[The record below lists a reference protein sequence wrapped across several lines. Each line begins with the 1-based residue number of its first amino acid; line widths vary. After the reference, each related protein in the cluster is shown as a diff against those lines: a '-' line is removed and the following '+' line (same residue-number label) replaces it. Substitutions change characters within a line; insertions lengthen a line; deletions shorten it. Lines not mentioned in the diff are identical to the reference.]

1 MSSRQKA
8 ACATAGLVCAFGGI
22 WSIDAHVAALSGTPY
37 TTLWMRIVSL
47 CVYLVACAIAIREPS
62 IFDGNGETA
71 RKRAAHLIACSTA
84 CLFIS
89 LAGSLGFIYGAK
101 GALALACGF
110 AMKLFGAPLTIALV
124 CCYSR
129 IKKAD
134 STKASLIGISGA
146 FVAQSILSSINVQQL
161 WHPLIGICAGFALC
175 AVAIICIA
183 ALLCTE
189 GPEAAHAPSGTQ
201 VAKSQPNESRNQ
213 LPLRNV
219 FTGPFLAILVS
230 TSFMLGFLR
239 SGLQTN
245 DVLSASPFIAIA
257 LVAFCVLLI
266 PTDAHVSLSN
276 LLSVGLACVAAA
288 FLVAP
293 LIDSTVPDCQT
304 ILATLGTTVLE
315 AAAWAMA
322 ASAARQSRKTL
333 VAAAFARLCVALG
346 HLLGALIARS
356 MLVLSNADAS
366 AIQAGS
372 LVVIFVYFMVALF
385 LGRASTEAFVQIEKG
400 SIARETDSRVAA
412 IEETATLIGMG
423 NNTCGRNENEA
434 SQERGDHTH
443 AELPQKPFAP
453 IKAQT
458 STTSHM
464 EFDAICDDRTEC
476 ALEAIAHTCQLTP
489 REIEVFRLL
498 SLGRDI
504 ATIENDLCISRNTAK
519 MHIRHVYQKLEVHSK
534 QELIDLV
541 RPQ

>member
-8 ACATAGLVCAFGGI
+8 ACATAGLACAFGGI

-71 RKRAAHLIACSTA
+71 RKRAARLIACSTA

-89 LAGSLGFIYGAK
+89 LAGSLGFVYGAK

-189 GPEAAHAPSGTQ
+189 APEAAHAPSGTQ
-201 VAKSQPNESRNQ
+201 ATKSQPRKSRNQ
-213 LPLRNV
+213 LPFRNV

-245 DVLSASPFIAIA
+245 DALSASPFIAIA
-257 LVAFCVLLI
+257 LVAFCILLI
-266 PTDAHVSLSN
+266 PTDAHVSLPN

-304 ILATLGTTVLE
+304 ILVSLGTTVLE

-333 VAAAFARLCVALG
+333 AAAAFARLCVAFG

-372 LVVIFVYFMVALF
+372 LVIVFVYFMVALF
-385 LGRASTEAFVQIEKG
+385 LGRASTEAFVQIKKG
-400 SIARETDSRVAA
+400 STARETGNRVAA
-412 IEETATLIGMG
+412 LEETATLIGTE

-434 SQERGDHTH
+434 SQEHLDHTH
-443 AELPQKPFAP
+443 AELHQKSFAP
-453 IKAQT
+453 IKTQT

-464 EFDAICDDRTEC
+464 EFDAICDDHTER

-504 ATIENDLCISRNTAK
+504 STIENDLCISRNTAK

-541 RPQ
+541 RTQ

>member
-8 ACATAGLVCAFGGI
+8 ACATAGLACAFGGI

-37 TTLWMRIVSL
+37 TTLWMRIISL
-47 CVYLVACAIAIREPS
+47 CVYLGACAIAVREPS

-71 RKRAAHLIACSTA
+71 RKRAARLIACSTA

-189 GPEAAHAPSGTQ
+189 APEAARASSGTQ
-201 VAKSQPNESRNQ
+201 VAKSQPSESRNQ
-213 LPLRNV
+213 LPFRNV

-245 DVLSASPFIAIA
+245 DALSASPFIAIA
-257 LVAFCVLLI
+257 LVAFCILLI
-266 PTDAHVSLSN
+266 PTDAHVSLPN

-304 ILATLGTTVLE
+304 ILASLGTTVLE

-333 VAAAFARLCVALG
+333 VAAAFARLCVAFG

-372 LVVIFVYFMVALF
+372 LVVFVYFMVALF
-385 LGRASTEAFVQIEKG
+385 LGRTSTEAFVQIEKG
-400 SIARETDSRVAA
+400 STAREIDSRVAA
-412 IEETATLIGMG
+412 PEETATLIGME

-434 SQERGDHTH
+434 SQEDLDYTH
-443 AELPQKPFAP
+443 AELHQKPFAP

-464 EFDAICDDRTEC
+464 EFDAICDDHTER

-504 ATIENDLCISRNTAK
+504 STIENDLCISRNTAK

-541 RPQ
+541 RTQ

>member
-1 MSSRQKA
+1 MNSSQKA
-8 ACATAGLVCAFGGI
+8 ACATAGLACAFGGI
-22 WSIDAHVAALSGTPY
+22 WSIDAHIAALSGTPY
-37 TTLWMRIVSL
+37 TTLWMRIISL
-47 CVYLVACAIAIREPS
+47 CVYLIACAIAIGKPS
-62 IFDGNGETA
+62 IFDGNGEIA
-71 RKRAAHLIACSTA
+71 RKRASRLIVCNTA

-89 LAGSLGFIYGAK
+89 LAGSLGFIYGVK
-101 GALALACGF
+101 DALALVCGF
-110 AMKLFGAPLTIALV
+110 AMKLLGAPLTIALV

-129 IKKAD
+129 IEKAD

-146 FVAQSILSSINVQQL
+146 FVAQSMLSSINAQQL
-161 WHPLIGICAGFALC
+161 WHPFVGVFAGFALC

-189 GPEAAHAPSGTQ
+189 APKAAHAPSSTQ
-201 VAKSQPNESRNQ
+201 AAMSQPRESRNQ
-213 LPLRNV
+213 LSLRNV
-219 FTGPFLAILVS
+219 FTGPFLAILIS

-245 DVLSASPFIAIA
+245 DALSASPFIAIA
-257 LVAFCVLLI
+257 LVAFCVLFI
-266 PTDAHVSLSN
+266 PTDAHVSLPN

-293 LIDSTVPDCQT
+293 LIDSAVPDCQT
-304 ILATLGTTVLE
+304 VLASLGTTVLE

-333 VAAAFARLCVALG
+333 AAAAFARLCVSFG
-346 HLLGALIARS
+346 HLLGVLIARS

-372 LVVIFVYFMVALF
+372 LVVVFAYFMVALF
-385 LGRASTEAFVQIEKG
+385 LGRASTKAFVQIEKS
-400 SIARETDSRVAA
+400 SIARETDSRVSAP
-412 IEETATLIGMG
+412 EKTATLSRVK
-423 NNTCGRNENEA
+423 NDTCSHNENETN
-434 SQERGDHTH
+434 QGHGNHTH
-443 AELPQKPFAP
+443 AEPSLKPFAP

-458 STTSHM
+458 TTPSHM
-464 EFDAICDDRTEC
+464 EFDATSDGETERV
-476 ALEAIAHTCQLTP
+476 LEALAQARQLTP

-541 RPQ
+541 RTQ

>member
-1 MSSRQKA
+1 
-8 ACATAGLVCAFGGI
+8 
-22 WSIDAHVAALSGTPY
+22 
-37 TTLWMRIVSL
+37 
-47 CVYLVACAIAIREPS
+47 
-62 IFDGNGETA
+62 
-71 RKRAAHLIACSTA
+71 
-84 CLFIS
+84 
-89 LAGSLGFIYGAK
+89 
-101 GALALACGF
+101 
-110 AMKLFGAPLTIALV
+110 
-124 CCYSR
+124 
-129 IKKAD
+129 
-134 STKASLIGISGA
+134 
-146 FVAQSILSSINVQQL
+146 
-161 WHPLIGICAGFALC
+161 
-175 AVAIICIA
+175 
-183 ALLCTE
+183 
-189 GPEAAHAPSGTQ
+189 
-201 VAKSQPNESRNQ
+201 
-213 LPLRNV
+213 
-219 FTGPFLAILVS
+219 
-230 TSFMLGFLR
+230 MLGFLR

-257 LVAFCVLLI
+257 LVAFCILLI

-276 LLSVGLACVAAA
+276 LLSVGLVCVAAA

-304 ILATLGTTVLE
+304 VLASLGTTVLE

-333 VAAAFARLCVALG
+333 AAAAFARLCVAFG

-385 LGRASTEAFVQIEKG
+385 LGRGSTEAFVQIEKG
-400 SIARETDSRVAA
+400 STARETDSRVSSL
-412 IEETATLIGMG
+412 EETATLIGMG

-458 STTSHM
+458 SITSHM

-476 ALEAIAHTCQLTP
+476 ALETIAHTCQLTP

-541 RPQ
+541 RAQ

>member
-8 ACATAGLVCAFGGI
+8 ACATAALACAFGGI

-71 RKRAAHLIACSTA
+71 RKRAARLIACSTA

-189 GPEAAHAPSGTQ
+189 APEAAHAPSGTQ
-201 VAKSQPNESRNQ
+201 VAKNQPSESRNQ
-213 LPLRNV
+213 LPFRNV

-245 DVLSASPFIAIA
+245 DALSASPFIAIA
-257 LVAFCVLLI
+257 LVAFCILLI
-266 PTDAHVSLSN
+266 PTDAHVSLPN

-304 ILATLGTTVLE
+304 ILVSLGTTILE

-322 ASAARQSRKTL
+322 ASATRQSRKTL
-333 VAAAFARLCVALG
+333 VAAAFARLSLRSV
-346 HLLGALIARS
+346 ISWAR
-356 MLVLSNADAS
+356 
-366 AIQAGS
+366 
-372 LVVIFVYFMVALF
+372 
-385 LGRASTEAFVQIEKG
+385 
-400 SIARETDSRVAA
+400 
-412 IEETATLIGMG
+412 
-423 NNTCGRNENEA
+423 
-434 SQERGDHTH
+434 
-443 AELPQKPFAP
+443 
-453 IKAQT
+453 
-458 STTSHM
+458 
-464 EFDAICDDRTEC
+464 
-476 ALEAIAHTCQLTP
+476 
-489 REIEVFRLL
+489 
-498 SLGRDI
+498 
-504 ATIENDLCISRNTAK
+504 
-519 MHIRHVYQKLEVHSK
+519 
-534 QELIDLV
+534 
-541 RPQ
+541 

>member
-1 MSSRQKA
+1 M
-8 ACATAGLVCAFGGI
+8 
-22 WSIDAHVAALSGTPY
+22 
-37 TTLWMRIVSL
+37 
-47 CVYLVACAIAIREPS
+47 
-62 IFDGNGETA
+62 
-71 RKRAAHLIACSTA
+71 
-84 CLFIS
+84 
-89 LAGSLGFIYGAK
+89 
-101 GALALACGF
+101 
-110 AMKLFGAPLTIALV
+110 
-124 CCYSR
+124 
-129 IKKAD
+129 
-134 STKASLIGISGA
+134 
-146 FVAQSILSSINVQQL
+146 
-161 WHPLIGICAGFALC
+161 
-175 AVAIICIA
+175 
-183 ALLCTE
+183 
-189 GPEAAHAPSGTQ
+189 
-201 VAKSQPNESRNQ
+201 
-213 LPLRNV
+213 
-219 FTGPFLAILVS
+219 
-230 TSFMLGFLR
+230 
-239 SGLQTN
+239 
-245 DVLSASPFIAIA
+245 
-257 LVAFCVLLI
+257 
-266 PTDAHVSLSN
+266 SLSN

-333 VAAAFARLCVALG
+333 VAAAFARLCVAFG

-385 LGRASTEAFVQIEKG
+385 LGRGSTEAFVQIEKE
-400 SIARETDSRVAA
+400 STARETDTRVSTL
-412 IEETATLIGMG
+412 EETATLIGME
-423 NNTCGRNENEA
+423 NDTCGRNENEA
-434 SQERGDHTH
+434 SQEHGDHTH
-443 AELPQKPFAP
+443 AELRQKPFAP

-504 ATIENDLCISRNTAK
+504 STIENDLCISRNTAK

-541 RPQ
+541 RTQ

>member
-1 MSSRQKA
+1 
-8 ACATAGLVCAFGGI
+8 
-22 WSIDAHVAALSGTPY
+22 
-37 TTLWMRIVSL
+37 
-47 CVYLVACAIAIREPS
+47 
-62 IFDGNGETA
+62 
-71 RKRAAHLIACSTA
+71 
-84 CLFIS
+84 
-89 LAGSLGFIYGAK
+89 
-101 GALALACGF
+101 
-110 AMKLFGAPLTIALV
+110 MKLFGAPLTIALV

-189 GPEAAHAPSGTQ
+189 APEAARALGHPNGKEPPS
-201 VAKSQPNESRNQ
+201 ESRNQ
-213 LPLRNV
+213 LPFRNV

-245 DVLSASPFIAIA
+245 DALSASPFIAIA
-257 LVAFCVLLI
+257 LVAFCILLI
-266 PTDAHVSLSN
+266 PTDAHVSLPN

-304 ILATLGTTVLE
+304 ILVSLGTTVLE

-333 VAAAFARLCVALG
+333 MAAAFARLCVAFG

-372 LVVIFVYFMVALF
+372 LVIVFVYFMVALF

-400 SIARETDSRVAA
+400 STARETDSRVAA
-412 IEETATLIGMG
+412 LDETATLIGMG

-434 SQERGDHTH
+434 SQEHLDHAH
-443 AELPQKPFAP
+443 AELRQKPFAP
-453 IKAQT
+453 IKAQK

-464 EFDAICDDRTEC
+464 EFDAICDGHTER

-504 ATIENDLCISRNTAK
+504 STIENDLCISRNTAK

-541 RPQ
+541 RTQ

>member
-1 MSSRQKA
+1 MRN
-8 ACATAGLVCAFGGI
+8 
-22 WSIDAHVAALSGTPY
+22 VAALSGTPY

-47 CVYLVACAIAIREPS
+47 CVYLVACAIAIKEPS

-71 RKRAAHLIACSTA
+71 RKRAARLIACSTA

-189 GPEAAHAPSGTQ
+189 APKAAHAPSGTQ
-201 VAKSQPNESRNQ
+201 LTKSQPNESRNQ

-245 DVLSASPFIAIA
+245 DALSASPFIAIA

-333 VAAAFARLCVALG
+333 VAAAFARLCVAFG

-372 LVVIFVYFMVALF
+372 LVVIFVDFMVALF
-385 LGRASTEAFVQIEKG
+385 LGRGSTEAFVQIRKG
-400 SIARETDSRVAA
+400 INRTRNRQSGFRAR
-412 IEETATLIGMG
+412 
-423 NNTCGRNENEA
+423 RNRNA
-434 SQERGDHTH
+434 HWHGKRYMRPQRERGRSRTLWTIRMQNFARSLLRPAKHKRAQLRVWNSMPYATTARSAHSKLSRTH
-443 AELPQKPFAP
+443 ANLPRARSRCLGSCHSAG
-453 IKAQT
+453 I
-458 STTSHM
+458 S
-464 EFDAICDDRTEC
+464 
-476 ALEAIAHTCQLTP
+476 QL
-489 REIEVFRLL
+489 
-498 SLGRDI
+498 
-504 ATIENDLCISRNTAK
+504 
-519 MHIRHVYQKLEVHSK
+519 
-534 QELIDLV
+534 
-541 RPQ
+541 

>member
-1 MSSRQKA
+1 
-8 ACATAGLVCAFGGI
+8 
-22 WSIDAHVAALSGTPY
+22 
-37 TTLWMRIVSL
+37 MRIVSL
-47 CVYLVACAIAIREPS
+47 CVYLVACAIAIKEPS

-71 RKRAAHLIACSTA
+71 RKRAARLIACSTA

-189 GPEAAHAPSGTQ
+189 APKAAHAPSGTQ
-201 VAKSQPNESRNQ
+201 LTKSQPSESRNQ

-333 VAAAFARLCVALG
+333 VAAAFARLCVAFG

-366 AIQAGS
+366 AIQTGS

-385 LGRASTEAFVQIEKG
+385 LGRGSTEAFVQIEKG
-400 SIARETDSRVAA
+400 SIARETDSRAVAL
-412 IEETATLIGMG
+412 EETATLIGME
-423 NNTCGRNENEA
+423 NDTCGRNENEA
-434 SQERGDHTH
+434 NQEHLDHTH
-443 AELPQKPFAP
+443 AELHQKPFAP
-453 IKAQT
+453 IKSQT

-464 EFDAICDDRTEC
+464 EFDAICDDHTEC
-476 ALEAIAHTCQLTP
+476 ALEAIARTCQLTP

-504 ATIENDLCISRNTAK
+504 STIENDLCISRNTAK

-541 RPQ
+541 RAQ

>member
-8 ACATAGLVCAFGGI
+8 ACATAGLACAFGGI

-47 CVYLVACAIAIREPS
+47 CVYLVACAIAIKEPS

-71 RKRAAHLIACSTA
+71 RKRAARLIACSTA

-110 AMKLFGAPLTIALV
+110 SMKLFGAPLTIALV

-183 ALLCTE
+183 ALLFTE
-189 GPEAAHAPSGTQ
+189 GPEAARAPSGTQ
-201 VAKSQPNESRNQ
+201 LTKSQPNESRNQ
-213 LPLRNV
+213 LPFRNV

-245 DVLSASPFIAIA
+245 DALSASPFIAIA
-257 LVAFCVLLI
+257 LVAFCILLI

-333 VAAAFARLCVALG
+333 VAAAFARLCVAFG

-385 LGRASTEAFVQIEKG
+385 LGRGSTEAFVQIEKG
-400 SIARETDSRVAA
+400 SIARETDSRAVAL
-412 IEETATLIGMG
+412 EETAALIGMG

-434 SQERGDHTH
+434 NQERGDHTH
-443 AELPQKPFAP
+443 AELHQKPFAP

-464 EFDAICDDRTEC
+464 EFDAICDDHTEC

-504 ATIENDLCISRNTAK
+504 STIENDLCISRNTAK

-541 RPQ
+541 RTQ